1 MNASPRNKRR
11 TGRGFQLVVLALFLG
26 LMSGTVSAQYFG
38 RNKVQYEKFNYQVLR
53 TDHFLIYYYP
63 EEEAAIRVAAQMAE
77 RWYVRLSRI
86 FNHDLKT
93 KQALIMY
100 ASHPQFEQTTVLS
113 EMISEGTGGVT
124 ESFKRRIILPFGAS
138 LDDTNHVIGH
148 ELVHAFQYDMAMGG
162 GQRYNPQGG
171 GGGIER
177 APLFLIEGA
186 AEYFS
191 IGPEDPHT
199 AMWMRDMIQ
208 KKKIPTLKD
217 LENPYKYFAYRY
229 GQAVWAYIAGRWG
242 DIVASKLM
250 KDIVR
255 GFEYEK
261 AFERDL
267 GITTKQFS
275 EDWHAA
281 LKAEYGVVEKSTD
294 PAGSNAHLLIKGT
307 EEDSLNCAPAVSPDG
322 KRFVFIS
329 SRDLFSIEMFMGD
342 AQTGKVIR
350 KLTKTSIDPHFQSIQ
365 FIYSAGSWNSD
376 GSRFA
381 FGAVSAGKPVLAFM
395 DADGKRLGEDIVF
408 PELGEILNPT
418 WSPDGKKIA
427 FSALTG
433 GYSDLYIYDFETKKL
448 QNMTSDPYGDLQ
460 PAWSPDGK
468 WIAFITERFTT
479 QLSMVAPGDFR
490 LALLNPA
497 TGEIRELPA
506 FQTGK
511 HISPQWSADGRQ
523 LFFISDRDGISN
535 LYRLDRSEGRFYK
548 ITNLYTGVSGITA
561 LSPSLSIASRS
572 NDILYGVY
580 DMGIYSIYK
589 LNPGMSKAGTPVET
603 DAVDRSSAMLPPK
616 ARTGSELLGLLRNYM
631 YGLPTDPS
639 KFTSSPYEP
648 KLTLDYVT
656 PPSVGV
662 GVDRYGSYANGGVA
676 LTFSDMLGQHSLM
689 AIAEVNGR
697 LIDSA
702 AIGVYTNAKNRM
714 NWGFVT
720 ERMPYSYGGYSIEDG
735 TVAGEPAYFVKEYIY
750 RQIYYQLGGFATY
763 PFSPAQRVEVQGGYS
778 YVQFAN
784 SLYTSAYSYYTG
796 SLISYED
803 IDLPSAPGLHMPFL
817 SAALV
822 YDTSLFGATGPVIG
836 QSYRLEVSPTFGT
849 INYTT
854 LTADY
859 RKYVVP
865 VKPFT
870 LAFRFIYYGRL
881 GKGAADDRLYPMYLG
896 YGTLIRGY
904 EYNSFTAEET
914 DAATGTFDYNRLF
927 GSSVAVANFEL
938 RFPLFGLFK
947 LGKGYYG
954 IFPVDFIAFY
964 DSGLAWY
971 NTDKATDKAWF
982 LKGGTRKPLSSY
994 GIGLRAN
1001 LLGYMV
1007 IGVNYVKPIDRPGQ
1021 PWHFAVS
1028 FWPGF

>member
-1 MNASPRNKRR
+1 
-11 TGRGFQLVVLALFLG
+11 
-26 LMSGTVSAQYFG
+26 MSGTVSAQYFG

-490 LALLNPA
+490 RFKPA
-497 TGEIRELPA
+497 NTSRRNGRPTAASSSSFPTGTAFPTSTAWTGAKAVSTRSRISTPA
-506 FQTGK
+506 
-511 HISPQWSADGRQ
+511 SA
-523 LFFISDRDGISN
+523 
-535 LYRLDRSEGRFYK
+535 
-548 ITNLYTGVSGITA
+548 
-561 LSPSLSIASRS
+561 ASR
-572 NDILYGVY
+572 
-580 DMGIYSIYK
+580 
-589 LNPGMSKAGTPVET
+589 P
-603 DAVDRSSAMLPPK
+603 
-616 ARTGSELLGLLRNYM
+616 
-631 YGLPTDPS
+631 
-639 KFTSSPYEP
+639 
-648 KLTLDYVT
+648 
-656 PPSVGV
+656 
-662 GVDRYGSYANGGVA
+662 
-676 LTFSDMLGQHSLM
+676 
-689 AIAEVNGR
+689 
-697 LIDSA
+697 
-702 AIGVYTNAKNRM
+702 
-714 NWGFVT
+714 
-720 ERMPYSYGGYSIEDG
+720 
-735 TVAGEPAYFVKEYIY
+735 
-750 RQIYYQLGGFATY
+750 
-763 PFSPAQRVEVQGGYS
+763 
-778 YVQFAN
+778 
-784 SLYTSAYSYYTG
+784 
-796 SLISYED
+796 
-803 IDLPSAPGLHMPFL
+803 
-817 SAALV
+817 
-822 YDTSLFGATGPVIG
+822 
-836 QSYRLEVSPTFGT
+836 
-849 INYTT
+849 
-854 LTADY
+854 
-859 RKYVVP
+859 
-865 VKPFT
+865 
-870 LAFRFIYYGRL
+870 
-881 GKGAADDRLYPMYLG
+881 
-896 YGTLIRGY
+896 
-904 EYNSFTAEET
+904 
-914 DAATGTFDYNRLF
+914 
-927 GSSVAVANFEL
+927 
-938 RFPLFGLFK
+938 
-947 LGKGYYG
+947 
-954 IFPVDFIAFY
+954 
-964 DSGLAWY
+964 
-971 NTDKATDKAWF
+971 
-982 LKGGTRKPLSSY
+982 
-994 GIGLRAN
+994 
-1001 LLGYMV
+1001 
-1007 IGVNYVKPIDRPGQ
+1007 
-1021 PWHFAVS
+1021 
-1028 FWPGF
+1028 